1 VSAPKRRPG
10 GERGSTARR
19 ALAVP
24 ALVTAAAVTG
34 AVVTVAVRGG
44 AAAPAAAAPP
54 APSTATVVRTNLATT
69 VLTEGTL
76 GYAPTLPIVNAL
88 TGTYTWI
95 PAVGSRLRAGRALYR
110 VDNLPVVLM
119 RGGTPAWRPFALGM
133 TDGPDVRELQAN
145 LIALGYAAGLL
156 SAPTGQFDLATLYA
170 VERWQLA
177 NGYPETGQID
187 LGQVVFLPSAIL
199 VGAQDVAPGQAATPG
214 QQPYQAT
221 TDRRIVTV
229 PLNSDLPTVRVGEA
243 ISIVLPS
250 NATTPGT
257 AVAIGPTAAA
267 PGSGSST
274 GSSTGGSTDSSN
286 GNSTGT
292 TSTSATDVLTVRPDR
307 PGATG
312 PGDAV
317 PVQVSLPTQSV
328 SGVLAI
334 PVTALLA
341 LAGGG
346 YGVEIVTGQGTDR
359 LVGVQT
365 GMFAGGQVAITGPG
379 IAAGTRVVVAQ

>member
-1 VSAPKRRPG
+1 M
-10 GERGSTARR
+10 RR

-24 ALVTAAAVTG
+24 ALLTAAAVTG

-54 APSTATVVRTNLATT
+54 PPSTATVVRTNLATT

-76 GYAPTLPIVNAL
+76 GYAPTRPVVNQIV
-88 TGTYTWI
+88 GTYTWV
-95 PAVGSRLRAGRALYR
+95 PAAGSRVAPGRPLYR
-110 VDNLPVVLM
+110 VDNLPIVLM
-119 RGGTPAWRPFALGM
+119 RGGTPAWRPFVLGM

-145 LIALGYAAGLL
+145 LIALHYATGLF
-156 SAPTGQFDLATLYA
+156 SAPTGTFDWLTADA

-177 NGYPETGQID
+177 NGYPVTGEIT
-187 LGQVVFLPSAIL
+187 LGQVVFLPSAVL
-199 VGAQDVAPGQAATPG
+199 VGAQNAAPGQAATAG

-229 PLNSDLPTVRVGEA
+229 PLNPSLPAVRVGEA
-243 ISIVLPS
+243 VSIVLPS
-250 NATTPGT
+250 NAATPGT
-257 AVAIGPTAAA
+257 AVAIGPAPAA
-267 PGSGSST
+267 PSSGGST
-274 GSSTGGSTDSSN
+274 GSSTDGST

-292 TSTSATDVLTVRPDR
+292 TSTSATDVLTVRPGL

-312 PGDAV
+312 AGDGV
-317 PVQVSLPTQSV
+317 PVQVSLATQSV
-328 SGVLAI
+328 SGVLAV

-346 YGVEIVTGQGTDR
+346 YGVEIVTGPGTDQ

-365 GMFAGGQVAITGPG
+365 GIFSGGQVAITGPG
-379 IAAGTRVVVAQ
+379 ITAGTKVVVAQ

>member
-1 VSAPKRRPG
+1 VK
-10 GERGSTARR
+10 R

-24 ALVTAAAVTG
+24 ALLTAAAVTG

-54 APSTATVVRTNLATT
+54 PPATATVVRTNLATT

-76 GYAPTLPIVNAL
+76 GYAPTPPVVNQIA
-88 TGTYTWI
+88 GTYTWLP
-95 PAVGSRLRAGRALYR
+95 PAGSRIRAGRALLR

-119 RGGTPAWRPFALGM
+119 RGSTPAWRPFALGM
-133 TDGPDVRELQAN
+133 TAGPDVRELQAN

-156 SAPTGQFDLATLYA
+156 SAPTGQFDLPTLYA

-177 NGYPETGQID
+177 NGYAVTGEIA
-187 LGQVVFLPSAIL
+187 LGQVVFLPSAIR
-199 VGAQDVAPGQAATPG
+199 VGAQNAAPGQAATPG

-221 TDRRIVTV
+221 TDQRTVTV
-229 PLNSDLPTVRVGEA
+229 PLNPDLPTVRSGEA
-243 ISIVLPS
+243 VSIVLPS

-257 AVAIGPTAAA
+257 AVAIGPAPAA
-267 PGSGSST
+267 PPSGSSSGSGSSGNS
-274 GSSTGGSTDSSN
+274 GSADASAGSTTPSAA
-286 GNSTGT
+286 
-292 TSTSATDVLTVRPDR
+292 ATDMLTVRPDR

-312 PGDAV
+312 TGDGVA
-317 PVQVSLPTQSV
+317 VQVSLPTQSV
-328 SGVLAI
+328 SGVLAV

-341 LAGGG
+341 LSGGG
-346 YGVEIVTGQGTDR
+346 YGVEIVTASGADR

-365 GMFAGGQVAITGPG
+365 GIFAGGQVAIRGPG
-379 IAAGTRVVVAQ
+379 IAPGIKVVVAQ

>member
-1 VSAPKRRPG
+1 M
-10 GERGSTARR
+10 RR

-24 ALVTAAAVTG
+24 ALLTAAAVTG

-54 APSTATVVRTNLATT
+54 PPSTATVVRTNLATT

-88 TGTYTWI
+88 TGTYTWL
-95 PAVGSRLRAGRALYR
+95 PGAGSRIRAGRALYR

-145 LIALGYAAGLL
+145 LIALGYAAGLM
-156 SAPTGQFDLATLYA
+156 SVPTAQFDLSTLYA
-170 VERWQLA
+170 VERWQFA
-177 NGYPETGQID
+177 NGYPQTGEID
-187 LGQVVFLPSAIL
+187 LGQVVFLPTAIL
-199 VGAQDVAPGQAATPG
+199 VGAQNVAPGQAATPG

-229 PLNSDLPTVRVGEA
+229 PLNPNLPTVRVGEA

-257 AVAIGPTAAA
+257 AVAIGPAPAA
-267 PGSGSST
+267 PSS
-274 GSSTGGSTDSSN
+274 GGST
-286 GNSTGT
+286 GNSTDGPNGT
-292 TSTSATDVLTVRPDR
+292 TATSATDVLTVRPDR

-312 PGDAV
+312 AGDDV
-317 PVQVSLPTQSV
+317 PVQVSLATQSV
-328 SGVLAI
+328 SGVLAV

-346 YGVEIVTGQGTDR
+346 YGVEIVTGAGTDR

-365 GMFAGGQVAITGPG
+365 GIFAGGRVAITGPG
-379 IAAGTRVVVAQ
+379 IAAGTKVVVAQ

>member
-1 VSAPKRRPG
+1 V
-10 GERGSTARR
+10 RR

-54 APSTATVVRTNLATT
+54 PPSTATVVRTNLATT

-76 GYAPTLPIVNAL
+76 GYAATRPIVNQL
-88 TGTYTWI
+88 TGTYTWV
-95 PAVGSRLRAGRALYR
+95 PGAGSRIRAGRPLYR

-156 SAPTGQFDLATLYA
+156 SAPTGQFDLSTLYA

-177 NGYPETGQID
+177 NGYPVTGQID

-199 VGAQDVAPGQAATPG
+199 VGAQNAAPGQAATPG

-221 TDRRIVTV
+221 TDQRTVTV
-229 PLNSDLPTVRVGEA
+229 PLNPNLPTVRVGEA

-250 NATTPGT
+250 TATTPGT
-257 AVAIGPTAAA
+257 AVAIGPA
-267 PGSGSST
+267 PSAPSSGTSGGSDSSGSS
-274 GSSTGGSTDSSN
+274 GSADTSGGSTTPSAA
-286 GNSTGT
+286 
-292 TSTSATDVLTVRPDR
+292 ATDMLTVRPDR

-312 PGDAV
+312 TGDGV

-328 SGVLAI
+328 SGVLSV

-341 LAGGG
+341 LSGGG
-346 YGVEIVTGQGTDR
+346 YGVEIVTGSGADR

-365 GMFAGGQVAITGPG
+365 GIFAGGQVAISGPG
-379 IAAGTRVVVAQ
+379 IAAGTKVVVAQ

>member
-1 VSAPKRRPG
+1 V
-10 GERGSTARR
+10 RR
-19 ALAVP
+19 ALAFP
-24 ALVTAAAVTG
+24 ALLTAAAVTG

-54 APSTATVVRTNLATT
+54 PPSTATVVRTNLQTT

-76 GYAPTLPIVNAL
+76 GYAPTLPIVNTIA
-88 TGTYTWI
+88 GTYTWL
-95 PAVGSRLRAGRALYR
+95 PAVGSRIRAGRALYR

-119 RGGTPAWRPFALGM
+119 RGGTPAWRLFALGM

-145 LIALGYAAGLL
+145 LIGLGYAAGLL
-156 SAPTGQFDLATLYA
+156 SAPTGQFDVATLYA

-177 NGYPETGQID
+177 NGYPVTGEIT

-199 VGAQDVAPGQAATPG
+199 VGAQNAAPGQAATPG
-214 QQPYQAT
+214 EQPYQAT
-221 TDRRIVTV
+221 TDRRTVTV
-229 PLNSDLPTVRVGEA
+229 PLNPDLPAVHVGEGVA
-243 ISIVLPS
+243 IVLPS

-257 AVAIGPTAAA
+257 AVSIGPAPAA
-267 PGSGSST
+267 PSPSSSST
-274 GSSTGGSTDSSN
+274 SSTSS
-286 GNSTGT
+286 SS
-292 TSTSATDVLTVRPDR
+292 TSTPAGTQDVLTVRPGR

-312 PGDAV
+312 TGDGV
-317 PVQVSLPTQSV
+317 PVQVSLSTQSV

-346 YGVEIVTGQGTDR
+346 YGVEVVTGPGTDR

-365 GMFAGGQVAITGPG
+365 GLFAGGRVAITGPG
-379 IAAGTRVVVAQ
+379 IAAGTKVVVAQ

>member
-1 VSAPKRRPG
+1 V
-10 GERGSTARR
+10 RR

-54 APSTATVVRTNLATT
+54 PLSTAAVARTNLATT

-76 GYAPTLPIVNAL
+76 GYAPTLPIVNQIA
-88 TGTYTWI
+88 GTYTWL
-95 PAVGSRLRAGRALYR
+95 PAVGSRIRPGRALYR

-119 RGGTPAWRPFALGM
+119 RGGTPAWRPFVLGM

-145 LIALGYAAGLL
+145 LIALGYAGGRLT
-156 SAPTGQFDLATLYA
+156 APTGQFDLDTRYA

-177 NGYPETGQID
+177 NGYPETGEID
-187 LGQVVFLPSAIL
+187 LGRLVFLPTAIL
-199 VGAQDVAPGQAATPG
+199 VGAQGAAPGQAATPG

-221 TDRRIVTV
+221 TDRRVVTV
-229 PLNSDLPTVRVGEA
+229 PLNPDLPSVHVGEA

-257 AVAIGPTAAA
+257 AVAIGPA
-267 PGSGSST
+267 PAPAPASS
-274 GSSTGGSTDSSN
+274 GGSTDGSN

-292 TSTSATDVLTVRPDR
+292 TAASATDELTIRPGR

-312 PGDAV
+312 TGDGV
-317 PVQVSLPTQSV
+317 PVQVSLATQSV
-328 SGVLAI
+328 SGVLAV

-346 YGVEIVTGQGTDR
+346 YGVEIVTGAGTER

-365 GMFAGGQVAITGPG
+365 GIFAGGQVAITGPG
-379 IAAGTRVVVAQ
+379 IVAGTKVVVAQ

>member
-1 VSAPKRRPG
+1 V
-10 GERGSTARR
+10 RR
-19 ALAVP
+19 ALALP
-24 ALVTAAAVTG
+24 ALLTAAAVTG

-54 APSTATVVRTNLATT
+54 PPSTATVVRTNLATT

-76 GYAPTLPIVNAL
+76 GYAPTLPIVNQIA
-88 TGTYTWI
+88 GTYTWL
-95 PAVGSRLRAGRALYR
+95 PASGSRIRAGRPLYR

-119 RGGTPAWRPFALGM
+119 RGGMPAWRPFVLGM
-133 TDGPDVRELQAN
+133 TGGPDVRELQAN

-156 SAPTGQFDLATLYA
+156 SAPTGTFDLDTCYA

-177 NGYPETGQID
+177 NGYQETGQID
-187 LGQVVFLPSAIL
+187 LGRVVFLPSAIL
-199 VGAQDVAPGQAATPG
+199 VGAQNAAPGQAATPG

-221 TDRRIVTV
+221 TDRRTITV
-229 PLNSDLPTVRVGEA
+229 PLNPDLPAVRVGEA

-257 AVAIGPTAAA
+257 AVAIGPAPAA
-267 PGSGSST
+267 PGSGGST
-274 GSSTGGSTDSSN
+274 GNSNGGSAGTA
-286 GNSTGT
+286 STT
-292 TSTSATDVLTVRPDR
+292 ATDVLTVRPDQ
-307 PGATG
+307 PGVTG
-312 PGDAV
+312 AGNGV
-317 PVQVSLPTQSV
+317 PVQVSLATQSV
-328 SGVLAI
+328 SGVLAV

-346 YGVEIVTGQGTDR
+346 YGVEIVTGSGTDR

-365 GMFAGGQVAITGPG
+365 GIFAGGQVAITGPG
-379 IAAGTRVVVAQ
+379 IAAGTKVVVAQ

>member
-1 VSAPKRRPG
+1 MK
-10 GERGSTARR
+10 R

-24 ALVTAAAVTG
+24 ALLTAAAVTG

-54 APSTATVVRTNLATT
+54 PPATATVVRTNLATT

-76 GYAPTLPIVNAL
+76 GYAPTPPVVNQIA
-88 TGTYTWI
+88 GTYTWL
-95 PAVGSRLRAGRALYR
+95 PAAGRRIRAGRALFR

-133 TDGPDVRELQAN
+133 TVGPDVRELQAN

-156 SAPTGQFDLATLYA
+156 SAPTGQFDLPTLYA

-177 NGYPETGQID
+177 NGYAVTGEIA
-187 LGQVVFLPSAIL
+187 LGQVVFLPSAIRA
-199 VGAQDVAPGQAATPG
+199 GAQDVAPGEAATPG

-221 TDRRIVTV
+221 TDQRTVTV
-229 PLNSDLPTVRVGEA
+229 PLNPDLPTVRSGEA
-243 ISIVLPS
+243 VSIVLPS

-257 AVAIGPTAAA
+257 AVAIGPAPAA
-267 PGSGSST
+267 PPSGSSSGSGSSGNS
-274 GSSTGGSTDSSN
+274 GSADASAGSTTPSAA
-286 GNSTGT
+286 
-292 TSTSATDVLTVRPDR
+292 ATDMLTVRPDR

-312 PGDAV
+312 TGDGVA
-317 PVQVSLPTQSV
+317 VQVSLPTQSV
-328 SGVLAI
+328 SGVLAV

-341 LAGGG
+341 LSGGG
-346 YGVEIVTGQGTDR
+346 YGVEIVTASGADR

-365 GMFAGGQVAITGPG
+365 GIFAGGQVAIRGPG
-379 IAAGTRVVVAQ
+379 IAPGIKVVVAQ

>member
-1 VSAPKRRPG
+1 MK
-10 GERGSTARR
+10 R

-24 ALVTAAAVTG
+24 ALLTAAAVTG

-54 APSTATVVRTNLATT
+54 PPATATVVRTNLATT

-76 GYAPTLPIVNAL
+76 GYAPTPPVVNQIA
-88 TGTYTWI
+88 GTYTWL
-95 PAVGSRLRAGRALYR
+95 PAAGRRIRAGRALFR

-133 TDGPDVRELQAN
+133 TVGPDVRELQAN

-156 SAPTGQFDLATLYA
+156 SAPTGQFDLSTLYA

-177 NGYPETGQID
+177 NGYAVTGEIA
-187 LGQVVFLPSAIL
+187 LGQVVFLPSAIR
-199 VGAQDVAPGQAATPG
+199 VGAQNAAPGQAATPG

-221 TDRRIVTV
+221 TDQRTVTV
-229 PLNSDLPTVRVGEA
+229 PLNPDLPTVRSGEA
-243 ISIVLPS
+243 VSIVLPS

-257 AVAIGPTAAA
+257 AVAIGPAPAA
-267 PGSGSST
+267 PPSGSSSGSGSSGNS
-274 GSSTGGSTDSSN
+274 GSADASAGSTTPSAA
-286 GNSTGT
+286 
-292 TSTSATDVLTVRPDR
+292 ATDMLTVRPDR

-312 PGDAV
+312 TGDGV

-328 SGVLAI
+328 SGVLAV

-341 LAGGG
+341 LSGGG
-346 YGVEIVTGQGTDR
+346 YGVQIVTASGADR
-359 LVGVQT
+359 VVGVQT
-365 GMFAGGQVAITGPG
+365 GIFAGGQVAIRGPG
-379 IAAGTRVVVAQ
+379 IAPGTKVVVAQ

>member
-1 VSAPKRRPG
+1 V
-10 GERGSTARR
+10 RR

-54 APSTATVVRTNLATT
+54 PPSTATVVRTNLATT

-76 GYAPTLPIVNAL
+76 GYAPTLPIVNQIA
-88 TGTYTWI
+88 GTYTWL
-95 PAVGSRLRAGRALYR
+95 PAVGSRIRPGRALYR

-145 LIALGYAAGLL
+145 LIAVGYATGLL
-156 SAPTGQFDLATLYA
+156 TAPTGQFDLATRYA

-199 VGAQDVAPGQAATPG
+199 VGAQNAAAGQPATPG

-221 TDRRIVTV
+221 TDRRVVTV
-229 PLNSDLPTVRVGEA
+229 PLNPDLPSVHVGEA
-243 ISIVLPS
+243 IAIVLPS

-257 AVAIGPTAAA
+257 AVAIGPAPAP
-267 PGSGSST
+267 PGS
-274 GSSTGGSTDSSN
+274 GGSTDGSN

-292 TSTSATDVLTVRPDR
+292 TSASATDELTVRPGR

-312 PGDAV
+312 TGDAV
-317 PVQVSLPTQSV
+317 PVQVSLATQSV
-328 SGVLAI
+328 SGVLAV

-346 YGVEIVTGQGTDR
+346 YGVEIVTGPGTDR

-365 GMFAGGQVAITGPG
+365 GIFAGGQVAITGPG
-379 IAAGTRVVVAQ
+379 IAAGTKVVVAQ

>member
-1 VSAPKRRPG
+1 MK
-10 GERGSTARR
+10 R

-24 ALVTAAAVTG
+24 ALLTAAAVTG

-54 APSTATVVRTNLATT
+54 PPATATVVRTNLATT

-76 GYAPTLPIVNAL
+76 GYAPTPPVVNQIA
-88 TGTYTWI
+88 GTYTWL
-95 PAVGSRLRAGRALYR
+95 PAAGRRIRAGRALFR

-133 TDGPDVRELQAN
+133 TVGPDVRELQAN

-156 SAPTGQFDLATLYA
+156 SAPTGQFDLSTLYA

-177 NGYPETGQID
+177 NGYAVTGEIA
-187 LGQVVFLPSAIL
+187 LGQVVFLPSAIRA
-199 VGAQDVAPGQAATPG
+199 GAQDVAPGEAATPG
-214 QQPYQAT
+214 QQPYPAT
-221 TDRRIVTV
+221 TDQRTVTV
-229 PLNSDLPTVRVGEA
+229 PLNPDLPTVRSGEA
-243 ISIVLPS
+243 VSIVLPS

-257 AVAIGPTAAA
+257 AVAIGPAPAA
-267 PGSGSST
+267 PPSGSSSGSGSSGNS
-274 GSSTGGSTDSSN
+274 GSADASAGSTTPSAA
-286 GNSTGT
+286 
-292 TSTSATDVLTVRPDR
+292 ATDMLTVRPDR

-312 PGDAV
+312 TGDGVA
-317 PVQVSLPTQSV
+317 VQVSLPTQSV
-328 SGVLAI
+328 SGVLAV

-341 LAGGG
+341 LSGGG
-346 YGVEIVTGQGTDR
+346 YGVEIVTASGADR

-365 GMFAGGQVAITGPG
+365 GIFAGGQVAIRGPG
-379 IAAGTRVVVAQ
+379 IAPGIKVVVAQ

>member
-1 VSAPKRRPG
+1 MK
-10 GERGSTARR
+10 R

-24 ALVTAAAVTG
+24 ALLTAAAVTG

-54 APSTATVVRTNLATT
+54 PPATATVVRTNLATT

-76 GYAPTLPIVNAL
+76 GYAPTPPVVNQIA
-88 TGTYTWI
+88 GTYTWLP
-95 PAVGSRLRAGRALYR
+95 PAGSRIRAGRALLR

-119 RGGTPAWRPFALGM
+119 RGSTPAWRPFALGM
-133 TDGPDVRELQAN
+133 TAGPDVRELQAN

-156 SAPTGQFDLATLYA
+156 SAPTGQFDLPTLYA

-177 NGYPETGQID
+177 NGYAVTGEIA
-187 LGQVVFLPSAIL
+187 LGQVVFLPSAIR
-199 VGAQDVAPGQAATPG
+199 VGAQNAAPGQAATPG

-221 TDRRIVTV
+221 TDQRTVTV
-229 PLNSDLPTVRVGEA
+229 PLNPDLPTVRSGEA
-243 ISIVLPS
+243 VAIVLPS

-257 AVAIGPTAAA
+257 AVAIGPAPAA
-267 PGSGSST
+267 PSSSTSGGSG
-274 GSSTGGSTDSSN
+274 GSGGSGNSGSADTSGGSTTPSAA
-286 GNSTGT
+286 
-292 TSTSATDVLTVRPDR
+292 ATDMLTVRPDR

-312 PGDAV
+312 TGDGV

-328 SGVLAI
+328 SGVLAV

-341 LAGGG
+341 LSGGG
-346 YGVEIVTGQGTDR
+346 YGVEIVTGSGTDR

-365 GMFAGGQVAITGPG
+365 GIFAGGQVAISGPG
-379 IAAGTRVVVAQ
+379 IAPGAKVVVAQ

>member
-1 VSAPKRRPG
+1 V
-10 GERGSTARR
+10 RR

-44 AAAPAAAAPP
+44 AATPAAAAPP
-54 APSTATVVRTNLATT
+54 PPSTATVVRTNLATT

-76 GYAPTLPIVNAL
+76 GYAPTQPIVNAL
-88 TGTYTWI
+88 SGTYTWV
-95 PAVGSRLRAGRALYR
+95 PVTGSRIRAGRALYR

-119 RGGTPAWRPFALGM
+119 RGGLPAWRPFALGM
-133 TDGPDVRELQAN
+133 TDGPDVTELQAN

-156 SAPTGQFDLATLYA
+156 TDATGQFDLSTLYA

-177 NGYPETGQID
+177 NGYPVTGEID

-199 VGAQDVAPGQAATPG
+199 VGAQNVAPGVAAAPG

-221 TDRRIVTV
+221 TDRRTVSV
-229 PLNSDLPTVRVGEA
+229 PLNPDLPTVRVGERV
-243 ISIVLPS
+243 SIVLLS
-250 NATTPGT
+250 NASTPGK
-257 AVAIGPTAAA
+257 AVAIGPAPAA
-267 PGSGSST
+267 PSSDSSST
-274 GSSTGGSTDSSN
+274 S
-286 GNSTGT
+286 
-292 TSTSATDVLTVRPDR
+292 TSTSAGTQDVLTVRPDR

-312 PGDAV
+312 TGDAV

-328 SGVLAI
+328 SGVLAV

-346 YGVEIVTGQGTDR
+346 YGVEIVTGSGTDR

-379 IAAGTRVVVAQ
+379 IAPGVKVVIAQ

>member
-1 VSAPKRRPG
+1 
-10 GERGSTARR
+10 
-19 ALAVP
+19 
-24 ALVTAAAVTG
+24 
-34 AVVTVAVRGG
+34 
-44 AAAPAAAAPP
+44 
-54 APSTATVVRTNLATT
+54 
-69 VLTEGTL
+69 
-76 GYAPTLPIVNAL
+76 
-88 TGTYTWI
+88 
-95 PAVGSRLRAGRALYR
+95 
-110 VDNLPVVLM
+110 VLM
-119 RGGTPAWRPFALGM
+119 RGGTPAWRSFALGM

-156 SAPTGQFDLATLYA
+156 TAPTGQFDLATRYA

-187 LGQVVFLPSAIL
+187 LGRVVFLPSAIL
-199 VGAQDVAPGQAATPG
+199 VGAQNVAPGQAATPG

-229 PLNSDLPTVRVGEA
+229 PLNPNLPPVRVGEA

-257 AVAIGPTAAA
+257 AVAIGPAPAA
-267 PGSGSST
+267 PGSG
-274 GSSTGGSTDSSN
+274 GSTGGPTDGSN
-286 GNSTGT
+286 GNSAGA

-312 PGDAV
+312 TGGGV

-346 YGVEIVTGQGTDR
+346 YGVEVVTGPGTDR

-365 GMFAGGQVAITGPG
+365 GIFAGGQVAISGPG
-379 IAAGTRVVVAQ
+379 IVAGTKVVVAQ

>member
-1 VSAPKRRPG
+1 MK
-10 GERGSTARR
+10 R

-24 ALVTAAAVTG
+24 ALLTAAAVTG

-54 APSTATVVRTNLATT
+54 PPATATVVRTNLATT

-76 GYAPTLPIVNAL
+76 GYAPTPPVVNQIA
-88 TGTYTWI
+88 GTYTWL
-95 PAVGSRLRAGRALYR
+95 PAAGRRIRAGRALFR

-119 RGGTPAWRPFALGM
+119 RGSTPAWRPFALGM
-133 TDGPDVRELQAN
+133 TAGPDVRELQAN

-156 SAPTGQFDLATLYA
+156 SAPTGQFDLSTLYA

-177 NGYPETGQID
+177 NGYAVTGEIA
-187 LGQVVFLPSAIL
+187 LGQVVFLPSAIR
-199 VGAQDVAPGQAATPG
+199 VGAQNAAPGQAATPG

-221 TDRRIVTV
+221 TDQRTVTV
-229 PLNSDLPTVRVGEA
+229 PLNPDLPTVRSGEA
-243 ISIVLPS
+243 VSIVLPS

-257 AVAIGPTAAA
+257 AVAIGPAPAA
-267 PGSGSST
+267 PPSGSSSGSGSSGNS
-274 GSSTGGSTDSSN
+274 GSADASAGSTTPSAA
-286 GNSTGT
+286 
-292 TSTSATDVLTVRPDR
+292 ATDMLTVRPDR

-312 PGDAV
+312 TGDGVA
-317 PVQVSLPTQSV
+317 VQVSLPTQSV
-328 SGVLAI
+328 SGVLAV

-341 LAGGG
+341 LSGGG
-346 YGVEIVTGQGTDR
+346 YGVQIVTASGADR

-365 GMFAGGQVAITGPG
+365 GIFAGGQVAIRGPG
-379 IAAGTRVVVAQ
+379 IAPGIKVVVAQ

>member
-1 VSAPKRRPG
+1 M
-10 GERGSTARR
+10 RR

-24 ALVTAAAVTG
+24 ALLTAAAVTG

-54 APSTATVVRTNLATT
+54 PPSTATVVRTNLATT

-76 GYAPTLPIVNAL
+76 GYAPTLPIVNAV
-88 TGTYTWI
+88 TGTYTWL
-95 PAVGSRLRAGRALYR
+95 PAVGSRIRPGRALYR

-119 RGGTPAWRPFALGM
+119 RGGTPAWRPFAPGM
-133 TDGPDVRELQAN
+133 TDGPDVRELQAS

-156 SAPTGQFDLATLYA
+156 TAPTGQFDLATLYA

-177 NGYPETGQID
+177 NGYPETGQVD

-199 VGAQDVAPGQAATPG
+199 VGAQNAAAGQAATPG

-221 TDRRIVTV
+221 TDQRTVTV
-229 PLNSDLPTVRVGEA
+229 PLNPDLPSVHVGEA

-257 AVAIGPTAAA
+257 AVSIGPAPSA
-267 PGSGSST
+267 PGSGSSSD
-274 GSSTGGSTDSSN
+274 GSN

-292 TSTSATDVLTVRPDR
+292 ASTRATDVLTVRPGR

-312 PGDAV
+312 TGDSV
-317 PVQVSLPTQSV
+317 PVQVSLATQSV
-328 SGVLAI
+328 SGVLAV

-346 YGVEIVTGQGTDR
+346 YGVEIVTGPGADR

-365 GMFAGGQVAITGPG
+365 GIFAAGEVAITGPG
-379 IAAGTRVVVAQ
+379 IAAGTKVVVAQ

>member
-1 VSAPKRRPG
+1 V
-10 GERGSTARR
+10 RR

-54 APSTATVVRTNLATT
+54 PPATATVVRTNLATT

-88 TGTYTWI
+88 GGTYTWV
-95 PAVGSRLRAGRALYR
+95 PVSGSRIRPGRALYR

-119 RGGTPAWRPFALGM
+119 RGRTPAWRPFALGM
-133 TDGPDVRELQAN
+133 TDGPDVTELQAN

-156 SAPTGQFDLATLYA
+156 TAPTGQFDLSTLYA

-177 NGYPETGQID
+177 NGYPVTGEID

-199 VGAQDVAPGQAATPG
+199 VGAQNVAPGVAATPG

-221 TDRRIVTV
+221 TDRRTVNV
-229 PLNSDLPTVRVGEA
+229 PLNPNLPTVRVGEA
-243 ISIVLPS
+243 VSIVLPS
-250 NATTPGT
+250 NASTPGT
-257 AVAIGPTAAA
+257 AVAIGPAPAA
-267 PGSGSST
+267 PSSGSSAGT
-274 GSSTGGSTDSSN
+274 SN
-286 GNSTGT
+286 T
-292 TSTSATDVLTVRPDR
+292 TSTSSTTSDVLTVRPDR

-312 PGDAV
+312 TGDGV
-317 PVQVSLPTQSV
+317 PVQVSLATQSV
-328 SGVLAI
+328 SGVLAV

-346 YGVEIVTGQGTDR
+346 YGVEIVTGSGTDR

-365 GMFAGGQVAITGPG
+365 GIFAGGRVAISGPG
-379 IAAGTRVVVAQ
+379 IAAGVKVVVAQ

>member
-1 VSAPKRRPG
+1 MK
-10 GERGSTARR
+10 R

-24 ALVTAAAVTG
+24 ALLTAAAVTG

-54 APSTATVVRTNLATT
+54 PPATATVVRTNLATT

-76 GYAPTLPIVNAL
+76 GYAPTPPVVNQIA
-88 TGTYTWI
+88 GTYTWLP
-95 PAVGSRLRAGRALYR
+95 PAGSRIRAGRALLR

-119 RGGTPAWRPFALGM
+119 RGSTPAWRPFALGM
-133 TDGPDVRELQAN
+133 TAGPDVRELQAN

-156 SAPTGQFDLATLYA
+156 SAPTGQFDLPTLYA

-177 NGYPETGQID
+177 NGYAVTGEIA
-187 LGQVVFLPSAIL
+187 LGQVVFLPSAIR
-199 VGAQDVAPGQAATPG
+199 VGAQNAAPGQAATPG

-221 TDRRIVTV
+221 TDQRTVTV
-229 PLNSDLPTVRVGEA
+229 PLNPDLPTVRSGEA
-243 ISIVLPS
+243 VSIVLPS

-257 AVAIGPTAAA
+257 AVAIGPAPAA
-267 PGSGSST
+267 PPSGSSSGSGSSGNS
-274 GSSTGGSTDSSN
+274 GSADASAGSTTPSAA
-286 GNSTGT
+286 
-292 TSTSATDVLTVRPDR
+292 ATDMLTVRPDR

-312 PGDAV
+312 TGDGVA
-317 PVQVSLPTQSV
+317 VQVSLPTQSV
-328 SGVLAI
+328 SGVLAV

-341 LAGGG
+341 LSGGG
-346 YGVEIVTGQGTDR
+346 YGVQIVTASGADR

-365 GMFAGGQVAITGPG
+365 GIFAGGQVAIRGPG
-379 IAAGTRVVVAQ
+379 IAPGIKVVVAQ

>member
-1 VSAPKRRPG
+1 
-10 GERGSTARR
+10 
-19 ALAVP
+19 P

-44 AAAPAAAAPP
+44 AAAPAAAAPAP
-54 APSTATVVRTNLATT
+54 ASTATVVRTNLATT

-76 GYAPTLPIVNAL
+76 GYAATQPLVNQL
-88 TGTYTWI
+88 TGTYTWV
-95 PAVGSRLRAGRALYR
+95 PGAGSRIRARPLYR

-156 SAPTGQFDLATLYA
+156 SAPTGQFDLSTLYA

-177 NGYPETGQID
+177 NGYPVTGQID

-199 VGAQDVAPGQAATPG
+199 VGAQNAAPGQAATPG

-221 TDRRIVTV
+221 TDQRTVTV
-229 PLNSDLPTVRVGEA
+229 PLNPNLPTVRVGEA

-250 NATTPGT
+250 TATTPGT
-257 AVAIGPTAAA
+257 AVAIGPA
-267 PGSGSST
+267 PSAPSSGTSGGSGSS
-274 GSSTGGSTDSSN
+274 GSSGSSDTSGGSTTPSAA
-286 GNSTGT
+286 
-292 TSTSATDVLTVRPDR
+292 ATDMLTVRPDR

-312 PGDAV
+312 TGDGV
-317 PVQVSLPTQSV
+317 P
-328 SGVLAI
+328 
-334 PVTALLA
+334 
-341 LAGGG
+341 
-346 YGVEIVTGQGTDR
+346 
-359 LVGVQT
+359 
-365 GMFAGGQVAITGPG
+365 
-379 IAAGTRVVVAQ
+379 

>member
-1 VSAPKRRPG
+1 V
-10 GERGSTARR
+10 RR

-54 APSTATVVRTNLATT
+54 PPSTATVVRTSLATT

-76 GYAPTLPIVNAL
+76 GYAPTLPIVNQIA
-88 TGTYTWI
+88 GTYTWL
-95 PAVGSRLRAGRALYR
+95 PAIGSRVRPGRALYR

-119 RGGTPAWRPFALGM
+119 RGGTPAWRPFVLGM

-145 LIALGYAAGLL
+145 LIALGYATGLL
-156 SAPTGQFDLATLYA
+156 TAPTGQFDLDTLYA

-177 NGYPETGQID
+177 NGYPETGEID
-187 LGQVVFLPSAIL
+187 LGRVVFLPTAIL
-199 VGAQDVAPGQAATPG
+199 VGAQAAAPGQAATPG

-221 TDRRIVTV
+221 TDRRVVTV
-229 PLNSDLPTVRVGEA
+229 PLNSDLPSVHVGEA

-250 NATTPGT
+250 NASTPGT
-257 AVAIGPTAAA
+257 AVSIGPAPAA
-267 PGSGSST
+267 PSSGSST
-274 GSSTGGSTDSSN
+274 DGSN

-292 TSTSATDVLTVRPDR
+292 TSASATYVLTVRPGR
-307 PGATG
+307 PSATG
-312 PGDAV
+312 TGDGV
-317 PVQVSLPTQSV
+317 PVQVSLATQAV
-328 SGVLAI
+328 SGVLAV

-346 YGVEIVTGQGTDR
+346 YGVEIVTGPGTDR

-365 GMFAGGQVAITGPG
+365 GIFAGGQVAITGPG
-379 IAAGTRVVVAQ
+379 IAAGTKVVVAQ